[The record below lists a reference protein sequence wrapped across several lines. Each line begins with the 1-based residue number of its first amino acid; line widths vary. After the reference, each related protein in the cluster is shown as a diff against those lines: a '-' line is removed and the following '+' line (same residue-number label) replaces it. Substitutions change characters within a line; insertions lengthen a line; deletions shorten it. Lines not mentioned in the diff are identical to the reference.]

1 MKTFLYKNLPSRRLH
16 GRCTHVHSP
25 LYTTTN
31 TINTIILTWIVL
43 ALASLACLQSAELP
57 DPAPTK
63 TAILATPAVSSSLTM
78 PALSPTSTMRY
89 APYLIPLPCMKVM
102 AARSLYLRQT
112 PGGPVI
118 GWFPFGTIL
127 EVISQPVDGW
137 VMVQTDTVTGWVSQ
151 AWISKTSCPK

>member
-1 MKTFLYKNLPSRRLH
+1 M
-16 GRCTHVHSP
+16 
-25 LYTTTN
+25 
-31 TINTIILTWIVL
+31 
-43 ALASLACLQSAELP
+43 QSAELP
-57 DPAPTK
+57 DPAPTN
-63 TAILATPAVSSSLTM
+63 TAILATPAVSSTM
-78 PALSPTSTMRY
+78 TVPALSPIATMPSNPSPTPTMRY
-89 APYLIPLPCMKVM
+89 APYLIPLPCMKVI

-127 EVISQPVDGW
+127 EVISQPMDGW

>member
-1 MKTFLYKNLPSRRLH
+1 MLPF
-16 GRCTHVHSP
+16 
-25 LYTTTN
+25 
-31 TINTIILTWIVL
+31 
-43 ALASLACLQSAELP
+43 
-57 DPAPTK
+57 PAP
-63 TAILATPAVSSSLTM
+63 LPA
-78 PALSPTSTMRY
+78 PSPTPTTLEGRRALRY